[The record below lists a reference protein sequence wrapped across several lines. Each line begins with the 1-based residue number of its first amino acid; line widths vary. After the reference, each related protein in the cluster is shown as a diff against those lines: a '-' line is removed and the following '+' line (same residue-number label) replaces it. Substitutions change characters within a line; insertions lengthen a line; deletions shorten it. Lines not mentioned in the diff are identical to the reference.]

1 MRQLYLKSV
10 QDLPSEVP
18 DKAQACCSTKEDSIQ
33 SPLQGYAREKEQVEV
48 CNGFPGKCYHIE
60 GMEEG

>member
-1 MRQLYLKSV
+1 M